1 METDRIKHFCTIA
14 QSGSMTRA
22 AEILALSHSGLSK
35 SMKVLQAELG
45 IELFRADGRGLALTQ
60 EGQEFYRRG
69 LLLLQQVHQLT
80 QKLSPP
86 TRMLTIGLPEVLGH
100 IMVREMAGDFIDGVR
115 IAECEAALLG
125 EKILQDELDFALS
138 FIPYPM
144 SGIEFLSI
152 GKMPLGV
159 FHCHQPFQKK
169 KLAEIPFVTP
179 LAQMKENPLS
189 LKSQDGWPIDVP
201 RLVQY
206 QVNTLAMAL
215 EIVQAKKAAIYLP
228 RLLAK
233 KLQLIEYELPLK
245 TSARDVFLVKKKDT
259 KESIEMKK
267 VTKIFRQLDRAYA
280 L

>member
-189 LKSQDGWPIDVP
+189 LKSQDGWPIDIP

>member
-22 AEILALSHSGLSK
+22 AEILAMSHSGLSK

-45 IELFRADGRGLALTQ
+45 VELFRADGRGLALTQ

-80 QKLSPP
+80 QKLSPA
-86 TRMLTIGLPEVLGH
+86 TATLTIGLPEVLGH
-100 IMVREMAGDFIDGVR
+100 IMVRAIADEFSGGVS
-115 IAECEAALLG
+115 IAECEAAALG
-125 EKILQDELDFALS
+125 EKILQNELDFALS
-138 FIPYPM
+138 FIPYPL

-159 FHCHQPFQKK
+159 FHSHRPFQKK

-201 RLVQY
+201 RLVHY

-215 EIVQAKKAAIYLP
+215 EVVFAKKAAIYLP
-228 RLLAK
+228 HLLAK
-233 KLQLIEYELPLK
+233 KLQLTEFPLPHK
-245 TSARDVFLVKKKDT
+245 TPVRDVFLVKRKDT
-259 KESIEMKK
+259 QETVEMKK
-267 VTKIFRQLDRAYA
+267 VTRIFRQLDRTHS
-280 L
+280 

>member
-1 METDRIKHFCTIA
+1 
-14 QSGSMTRA
+14 
-22 AEILALSHSGLSK
+22 
-35 SMKVLQAELG
+35 
-45 IELFRADGRGLALTQ
+45 
-60 EGQEFYRRG
+60 
-69 LLLLQQVHQLT
+69 
-80 QKLSPP
+80 
-86 TRMLTIGLPEVLGH
+86 MLTIGLPEVLGH